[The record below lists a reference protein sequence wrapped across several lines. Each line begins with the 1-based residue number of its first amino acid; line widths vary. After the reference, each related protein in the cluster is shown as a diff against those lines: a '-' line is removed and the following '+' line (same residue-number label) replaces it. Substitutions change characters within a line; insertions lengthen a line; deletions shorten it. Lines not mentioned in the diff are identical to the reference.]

1 MKWNSFDTRW
11 MLSLFGTAVGAGI
24 LYLPIKAG
32 VGGFWPVVA
41 MTILTFPMVWLSH
54 RALSRFCIEQNRVDN
69 DITHAVEEYW
79 GRKASF
85 LITILYF
92 FAIYPICLLYGV
104 GITNTFVTFFYNQA
118 GFHSMFI
125 DGTDSIKP
133 LFRAIIA
140 FVLVSAM
147 MITICLRISL
157 IHIFPEKT
165 AVVSDLSG
173 KI

>member
-92 FAIYPICLLYGV
+92 FAIYPICLLWLPERLYCLL
-104 GITNTFVTFFYNQA
+104 QRLCREW
-118 GFHSMFI
+118 S
-125 DGTDSIKP
+125 
-133 LFRAIIA
+133 
-140 FVLVSAM
+140 LVKESCRRSPP
-147 MITICLRISL
+147 CLRCARWRIRVKVFSL
-157 IHIFPEKT
+157 GGGFP
-165 AVVSDLSG
+165 
-173 KI
+173 